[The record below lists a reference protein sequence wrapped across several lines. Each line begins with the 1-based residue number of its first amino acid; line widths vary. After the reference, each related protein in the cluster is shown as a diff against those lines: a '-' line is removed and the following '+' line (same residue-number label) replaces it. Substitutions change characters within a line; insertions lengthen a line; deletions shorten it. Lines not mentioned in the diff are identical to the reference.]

1 MSMPGNKVHVLEVR
15 GLKKYF
21 DQRLIL
27 NIDRLALERGQ
38 SYLITGSNGAGKTT
52 LLRVLAGLEP
62 AEINDLA
69 YQGSPVDP
77 GDVVRQLAPKVIYLH
92 QQPYLFNTSV
102 AANITFGL
110 KANGIP
116 RHLHK
121 TLLEEALE
129 WAGVAHVAQ
138 VPPHKLSGGERQR
151 VALARARVLNP
162 AILLL
167 DEPTANLDEDARQQ
181 VNDLIRQ
188 MCDNNHCVVIA
199 THDPELI
206 ALQSAVVLRLHH
218 TMLTGG

>member
-1 MSMPGNKVHVLEVR
+1 MSMPGKQIPLLAVR
-15 GLKKYF
+15 GLKKHF

-62 AEINDLA
+62 AEIDSLA
-69 YQGSPVDP
+69 YEGVSVDT
-77 GDVVRQLAPKVIYLH
+77 GDMVRQLAPRVIYLH

-102 AANITFGL
+102 AANIMFGL

-121 TLLEEALE
+121 TLLEEALA
-129 WAGVAHVAQ
+129 WAGVQHVAHVS
-138 VPPHKLSGGERQR
+138 PHKLSGGERQR
-151 VALARARVLNP
+151 VALARAKVLNP

-181 VNDLIRQ
+181 VNHLIRQ

-218 TMLTGG
+218 AMLTGG

>member
-1 MSMPGNKVHVLEVR
+1 MSMPGKQIPLLAVR
-15 GLKKYF
+15 GLKKHF

-52 LLRVLAGLEP
+52 LLRVLAGLEA
-62 AEINDLA
+62 AEIDSLA
-69 YQGSPVDP
+69 YEGASVDTS
-77 GDVVRQLAPKVIYLH
+77 DVVRQLAPRVIYLH

-102 AANITFGL
+102 AANIMFGL

-121 TLLEEALE
+121 TLLEEALA
-129 WAGVAHVAQ
+129 WAGVQHVAHVS
-138 VPPHKLSGGERQR
+138 PHKLSGGERQR
-151 VALARARVLNP
+151 VALARAKVLNP

-181 VNDLIRQ
+181 VNHLIRQ

-206 ALQSAVVLRLHH
+206 ALQNAVVLRLHH
-218 TMLTGG
+218 AMLTGG